1 MSAPWSSSG
10 SPSVDGNG
18 RSRAQRPSRI
28 ALVLVAAA
36 LSVTP
41 LLARASAG
49 STPAEAIAVG
59 SDGRFSGRLGP
70 QSAQWFRFSYRGATP
85 LTVVVAYEPS
95 GASGVDFDLYTGDPS
110 NPRAENLSPVRRD
123 NTLTASWSDPSAR
136 DVLLQVVNTGP
147 VASVGF
153 FGSVQPTSAMASTA
167 TTPTPVPTPAP
178 ESGLNAATAITLGS
192 DGAFSGAVAPR
203 QAIWYRFWY
212 GNPGANAT
220 VSVGFTPAG
229 TSTDLNLYT
238 GSDPNSLSA
247 QGGSPSRMTPS
258 PTSTPSPTAT
268 STATPTL
275 ASTAA
280 SGTATATPTATGTPT
295 VMPANLGTDTLS
307 RMVNLSSAQWVY
319 FTVVNN
325 NDATPLA
332 YGGVVSPAG
341 TPPATPSPTATSTA
355 TATPTATPLVQVA
368 PAVTHDARYFAETR
382 FRIDND
388 AIWGYF
394 NARGGI
400 DVFGFPVSRTFTFLG
415 CTSQIM
421 QRQVAQV
428 CADGQ
433 PRLVNL
439 LDPEIFPYTQ
449 VNGSTFPGPDAA
461 VKNKTPQVGSPTYA
475 TDILD
480 FVRANAPDSF
490 GGRSVGFGRTFF
502 GSVSA
507 AQAGA
512 SDPGLLGLLD
522 LEIWGAPISTPMADP
537 NNPNFV
543 YQRFQR
549 GIMHFDATTGVTRG
563 ILLADYLKSVLTALN
578 LPEDLAQQARG
589 SRFFGQYAPGAPL
602 WLARPADLPGTDLSW
617 AFETG

>member
-1 MSAPWSSSG
+1 
-10 SPSVDGNG
+10 
-18 RSRAQRPSRI
+18 
-28 ALVLVAAA
+28 
-36 LSVTP
+36 
-41 LLARASAG
+41 
-49 STPAEAIAVG
+49 
-59 SDGRFSGRLGP
+59 
-70 QSAQWFRFSYRGATP
+70 
-85 LTVVVAYEPS
+85 
-95 GASGVDFDLYTGDPS
+95 
-110 NPRAENLSPVRRD
+110 
-123 NTLTASWSDPSAR
+123 
-136 DVLLQVVNTGP
+136 
-147 VASVGF
+147 
-153 FGSVQPTSAMASTA
+153 
-167 TTPTPVPTPAP
+167 
-178 ESGLNAATAITLGS
+178 
-192 DGAFSGAVAPR
+192 
-203 QAIWYRFWY
+203 
-212 GNPGANAT
+212 
-220 VSVGFTPAG
+220 
-229 TSTDLNLYT
+229 
-238 GSDPNSLSA
+238 
-247 QGGSPSRMTPS
+247 
-258 PTSTPSPTAT
+258 
-268 STATPTL
+268 
-275 ASTAA
+275 
-280 SGTATATPTATGTPT
+280 
-295 VMPANLGTDTLS
+295 MPADLGTDTLS
-307 RMVNLSSAQWVY
+307 RTVNLSSAQWVY

-332 YGGVVSPAG
+332 YGGAASPVG

-355 TATPTATPLVQVA
+355 TATPTATPIAQVA
-368 PAVTHDARYFAETR
+368 PPVAHDARYFAETR

-388 AIWGYF
+388 AIWGFF

-480 FVRANAPDSF
+480 FVRANAPDSL
-490 GGRSVGFGRTFF
+490 GGRPVGFGRTFF

-507 AQAGA
+507 AQAGS

-522 LEIWGAPISTPMADP
+522 LEIWGAPISTPIADP

-549 GIMHFDATTGVTRG
+549 GIMHFDATSGVTRG
-563 ILLADYLKSVLTALN
+563 ILLADYLKSVLTAQN
-578 LPEDLAQQARG
+578 LPDDLRQQASG
-589 SRFFGQYAPGAPL
+589 SRFYGQYTPGAPL
-602 WLARPADLPGTDLSW
+602 WLARASDLPGTDLSW